1 MDTRVAELLLH
12 LNREFYQT
20 FSAPFIQTRERLQP
34 GVTRIARMVPQHARL
49 LDLGCGP
56 GQLARHLATESVP
69 RSYLGLDLSLPLL
82 QRALARLADTSATD
96 VHFVVATLDLASL
109 PIDRAA
115 RFDWVFLF
123 AVLHHLPGYA
133 LRASVCQM
141 ARAYLPP
148 AGALALS
155 NWQFTRSQ
163 RLRRRI
169 VPWSQVGLDESDV
182 DPGDA
187 LLDWRRG
194 GSGLRYVHLIDEAE
208 RARLCREA
216 GFREVEAFSSDGEG
230 GRLSDYAIWQAQ

>member
-1 MDTRVAELLLH
+1 MDTHVAECLLR
-12 LNREFYQT
+12 LNQEFYQT

-34 GVTRIARMVPQHARL
+34 GAARIARMVPQHAHL

-56 GQLARHLATESVP
+56 GQLAHHVATEMSP
-69 RSYLGLDLSLPLL
+69 KLYLGLDLSTPLL
-82 QRALARLADTSATD
+82 QRAFRRIAGTSATH
-96 VHFVVATLDLASL
+96 VHFVVATLNCDVL
-109 PIDRAA
+109 PIDRRA
-115 RFDWVFLF
+115 RFDWIFLF
-123 AVLHHLPGYA
+123 AVLHHLPGYR
-133 LRASVCQM
+133 LRASVCEM

-148 AGALALS
+148 GGALALS

-163 RLRRRI
+163 RLRGRI
-169 VPWSQVGLDESDV
+169 VPWSRLGLDESDV

-194 GSGLRYVHLIDEAE
+194 GSGLRYVHLIDQAE
-208 RARLCREA
+208 RAQLCREA